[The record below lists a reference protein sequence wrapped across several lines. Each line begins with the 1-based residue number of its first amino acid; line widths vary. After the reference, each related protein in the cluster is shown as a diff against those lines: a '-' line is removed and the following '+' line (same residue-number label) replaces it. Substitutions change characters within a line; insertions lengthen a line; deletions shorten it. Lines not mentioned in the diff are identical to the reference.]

1 MTTQLNSKRRLAPYI
16 LVELSNIT
24 SVAASAMVFIAL
36 PWLALELTGSAA
48 SAGALVALTSIPG
61 IFFGPILGTLIDRI
75 GRRLSGY
82 IAEGLS
88 AITILMIPIA
98 NAFIEITI
106 VLLVLLALSRAMV
119 NPAGGTARKSIIPDV
134 AGPAGLSLE
143 RANSIHEAV
152 FATGFAIGPA
162 VGALFIGL
170 IGPYDVFIVVAIFSA
185 ASAVS
190 MFFVRTSE
198 ARGDGVS
205 ETGSLLKDTLYGAKT
220 ILKTPAVLLG
230 MGFVMTLA
238 MIYLPTE
245 MVVLPAHF
253 NALDNAEGLGFL
265 ISTMAGASV
274 AGALLFEKLQRRFKY
289 STILKFGFI
298 GLGSSVLLMSLLP
311 PFWVLLI
318 LGAVLGFSW
327 GPLMPMLNTVIQ
339 RVIPENMRGRVFGI
353 EMTIWGAGPT
363 LTAVGV
369 GLAVDGVGVQPVYF
383 VLACIVLT
391 LAVLI
396 TFNKSN
402 KQLDAARD
410 LAPVN

>member
-1 MTTQLNSKRRLAPYI
+1 MAPYL

-24 SVAASAMVFIAL
+24 SVIAQSMVFIAL
-36 PWLALELTGSAA
+36 PWLALEITGSAA

-75 GRRLSGY
+75 GRRISG
-82 IAEGLS
+82 IISDTLA
-88 AITILMIPIA
+88 AITILLIPVVHNSVEVSFA
-98 NAFIEITI
+98 
-106 VLLVLLALSRAMV
+106 LLVLLALGRAMV
-119 NPAGGTARKSIIPDV
+119 APAGGTSRKSIIPDV
-134 AGPAGLSLE
+134 AGPARLSLE

-170 IGPYDVFIVVAIFSA
+170 IGPFDVFYVVAVFSA
-185 ASAVS
+185 LSATA
-190 MFFVRTSE
+190 MFFVKTKE
-198 ARGDGVS
+198 ARGDGIS
-205 ETGSLLKDTLYGAKT
+205 ETGSLLKDTVLGLKT

-230 MGFVMTLA
+230 MRFVMTLA

-253 NALDNAEGLGFL
+253 NGIKSAEGLGLL

-274 AGALLFEKLQRRFKY
+274 LGALLFERLQKLLKY
-289 STILKFGFI
+289 STIMKLGFI
-298 GLGSSVLLMSLLP
+298 GIGSSVLLMSLLP
-311 PFWVLLI
+311 PFWILLI

-363 LTAVGV
+363 LTAVAV
-369 GLAVDGVGVQPVYF
+369 GLAVDGFGVQPVYF
-383 VLACIVLT
+383 FLAAIVL
-391 LAVLI
+391 VLSVFVS
-396 TFNKSN
+396 FNKAN

-410 LAPVN
+410 LAPVS

>member
-1 MTTQLNSKRRLAPYI
+1 
-16 LVELSNIT
+16 
-24 SVAASAMVFIAL
+24 MVFIAL
-36 PWLALELTGSAA
+36 PWLALEIPGSAA

-75 GRRLSGY
+75 GRRISGF
-82 IAEGLS
+82 ISEVLTAL
-88 AITILMIPIA
+88 TILLIPVVHSS
-98 NAFIEITI
+98 IEISFA
-106 VLLVLLALSRAMV
+106 LLVLLALGRAIV
-119 NPAGGTARKSIIPDV
+119 SPASSTARKSIIPDV
-134 AGPAGLSLE
+134 AGPSGLSLE

-162 VGALFIGL
+162 VAALFIGL
-170 IGPYDVFIVVAIFSA
+170 IGPFDVFYVVAMFSTL
-185 ASAVS
+185 SATAL
-190 MFFVRTSE
+190 FFVRTKES
-198 ARGDGVS
+198 RGDGVS
-205 ETGSLLKDTLYGAKT
+205 ETGSLLQDTILGART

-230 MGFVMTLA
+230 LSFVMTLA

-253 NALDNAEGLGFL
+253 NALDYAEGLGLL

-274 AGALLFEKLQRRFKY
+274 VGALLFEKLQKRFKY

-298 GLGSSVLLMSLLP
+298 GLGSSVLLMSFLP
-311 PFWVLLI
+311 PFWVMLI

-363 LTAVGV
+363 LTAVVV
-369 GLAVDGVGVQPVYF
+369 GIAVDGFGVQPVYF
-383 VLACIVLT
+383 VLAVIVLA
-391 LAVLI
+391 LSVFVS
-396 TFNKSN
+396 FNKSN

-410 LAPVN
+410 LAPAI

>member
-1 MTTQLNSKRRLAPYI
+1 LARQKGSTLPYL

-24 SVAASAMVFIAL
+24 SVISGSMVFIAL
-36 PWLALELTGSAA
+36 PWLALEITGSAA

-75 GRRLSGY
+75 GRRISGF
-82 IAEGLS
+82 ISEVLTAL
-88 AITILMIPIA
+88 TILLIPIVH
-98 NAFIEITI
+98 NSIEISFA
-106 VLLVLLALSRAMV
+106 LLVLLALGRAIV
-119 NPAGGTARKSIIPDV
+119 SPASSTARKSIIPDV
-134 AGPAGLSLE
+134 AGPSGLSLE

-162 VGALFIGL
+162 VAALFIGL
-170 IGPYDVFIVVAIFSA
+170 IGPFDVFYVVALFSTL
-185 ASAVS
+185 SATAL
-190 MFFVRTSE
+190 FFVRTKES
-198 ARGDGVS
+198 RGDGVS
-205 ETGSLLKDTLYGAKT
+205 ETGSLLQDTILGAKT

-230 MGFVMTLA
+230 LSFVMTLA

-253 NALDNAEGLGFL
+253 NALDYAEGLGLL

-274 AGALLFEKLQRRFKY
+274 VGALLFEKLQKRFKY

-311 PFWVLLI
+311 PFWILLI

-363 LTAVGV
+363 LTAVVV
-369 GLAVDGVGVQPVYF
+369 GIAVDGVGVQPVYF
-383 VLACIVLT
+383 VLAVIVLA
-391 LAVLI
+391 LSVFVS
-396 TFNKSN
+396 FNKSN

-410 LAPVN
+410 LAPAI

>member
-1 MTTQLNSKRRLAPYI
+1 MAPYI
-16 LVELSNIT
+16 FVEFSNIT
-24 SVAASAMVFIAL
+24 SVASNSMVFIAL

-61 IFFGPILGTLIDRI
+61 LFFGPILGTLIDRI
-75 GRRLSGY
+75 GRRISGY
-82 IAEGLS
+82 ISEALS
-88 AITILMIPIA
+88 ALTILMIPIA
-98 NAFIEITI
+98 NAFVDITI
-106 VLLVLLALSRAMV
+106 VLLVLLALSRALV
-119 NPAGGTARKSIIPDV
+119 SPAGGTARKSIIPDV

-170 IGPYDVFIVVAIFSA
+170 IGPFDVFIVVAIFSA
-185 ASAVS
+185 ISAVS
-190 MFFVRTSE
+190 MFLVRTKES
-198 ARGDGVS
+198 RGDGVS
-205 ETGSLLKDTLYGAKT
+205 ETGSLLRDTLLGAKT

-230 MGFVMTLA
+230 MSFVMTLA

-253 NALDNAEGLGFL
+253 NKIDNAEGLGIL

-274 AGALLFEKLQRRFKY
+274 VGALLFERLQKKFKY
-289 STILKFGFI
+289 STILKLGFI

-311 PFWVLLI
+311 PFWILLI

-339 RVIPENMRGRVFGI
+339 RVVPENMRGRVFGI

-369 GLAVDGVGVQPVYF
+369 GLAVDGLGVQPVYF
-383 VLACIVLT
+383 FLASIVLA
-391 LAVLI
+391 LAVFVS
-396 TFNKSN
+396 FNKTN
-402 KQLDAARD
+402 RQLDAARD
-410 LAPVN
+410 LAPAI

>member
-1 MTTQLNSKRRLAPYI
+1 
-16 LVELSNIT
+16 
-24 SVAASAMVFIAL
+24 MVFIAL
-36 PWLALELTGSAA
+36 PWLALEITGSAA

-75 GRRLSGY
+75 GRRISGF
-82 IAEGLS
+82 ISEVLTAL
-88 AITILMIPIA
+88 TILLIPIVH
-98 NAFIEITI
+98 NSIEITFA
-106 VLLVLLALSRAMV
+106 LLVLLALGRAIV
-119 NPAGGTARKSIIPDV
+119 SPASSTARKSIIPDV
-134 AGPAGLSLE
+134 AGPSGLSLE

-162 VGALFIGL
+162 VAALFIGL
-170 IGPYDVFIVVAIFSA
+170 IGPFDVFYVVAFFSA
-185 ASAVS
+185 LSATAL
-190 MFFVRTSE
+190 FFVRTKES
-198 ARGDGVS
+198 RGDGVS
-205 ETGSLLKDTLYGAKT
+205 ETGSLLKDTILGAKT

-230 MGFVMTLA
+230 LSFTMTLA

-253 NALDNAEGLGFL
+253 NALNYAEGLGIL

-274 AGALLFEKLQRRFKY
+274 VGALLFEKLQKKFKY

-298 GLGSSVLLMSLLP
+298 GLGSSVLLMSFLP
-311 PFWVLLI
+311 PFWILLI

-363 LTAVGV
+363 LTAVAV
-369 GLAVDGVGVQPVYF
+369 GIAVDGVGVQPVYF
-383 VLACIVLT
+383 VLAVIVLA
-391 LAVLI
+391 LSVFVS
-396 TFNKSN
+396 FNKSN

-410 LAPVN
+410 LAPAI

>member
-1 MTTQLNSKRRLAPYI
+1 MAPY
-16 LVELSNIT
+16 LFVELSNIT
-24 SVAASAMVFIAL
+24 SIIAGSMVFIAL
-36 PWLALELTGSAA
+36 PWLALEITGSAA

-75 GRRLSGY
+75 GRRISG
-82 IAEGLS
+82 ITSEVLS
-88 AITILMIPIA
+88 AITILLIPVVHHS
-98 NAFIEITI
+98 IE
-106 VLLVLLALSRAMV
+106 VSFALLVLLALGRAMV
-119 NPAGGTARKSIIPDV
+119 NPAAGTARKSIIPDV
-134 AGPAGLSLE
+134 AGGAKLSLE

-170 IGPYDVFIVVAIFSA
+170 IGPFDVFFVVAFFSTL
-185 ASAVS
+185 SATAL
-190 MFFVRTSE
+190 FFVRTPE

-205 ETGSLLKDTLYGAKT
+205 ETGSLLKDTILGAKT

-230 MGFVMTLA
+230 LSFVMTLA

-253 NALDNAEGLGFL
+253 NALNYAEGLGLL

-274 AGALLFEKLQRRFKY
+274 IGALLFEKLQKRFKY

-298 GLGSSVLLMSLLP
+298 GLGTSVLLMSLLP

-363 LTAVGV
+363 LTAVVV

-383 VLACIVLT
+383 VLAAIVL
-391 LAVLI
+391 VLSVFVS
-396 TFNKSN
+396 FNKSN

-410 LAPVN
+410 LAPAL

>member
-1 MTTQLNSKRRLAPYI
+1 LARQKGSTLPYL

-24 SVAASAMVFIAL
+24 SVISGSMVFIAL
-36 PWLALELTGSAA
+36 PWLALEITGSAA

-75 GRRLSGY
+75 GRRISGF
-82 IAEGLS
+82 ISEVLTAL
-88 AITILMIPIA
+88 TILLIPVVH
-98 NAFIEITI
+98 NSIEISFA
-106 VLLVLLALSRAMV
+106 LLVLLALGRAIV
-119 NPAGGTARKSIIPDV
+119 SPASSTARKSIIPDV
-134 AGPAGLSLE
+134 AGPSGLSLE

-162 VGALFIGL
+162 VAALFIGL
-170 IGPYDVFIVVAIFSA
+170 IGPFDVFYVVALFSTL
-185 ASAVS
+185 SATAL
-190 MFFVRTSE
+190 FFVRTKES
-198 ARGDGVS
+198 RGDGVS
-205 ETGSLLKDTLYGAKT
+205 ETGSLLQDTILGAKT

-230 MGFVMTLA
+230 LSFVMTLA

-253 NALDNAEGLGFL
+253 NALDYAEGLGLL

-274 AGALLFEKLQRRFKY
+274 VGALLFEKLQKRFKY
-289 STILKFGFI
+289 STIMKFGFI
-298 GLGSSVLLMSLLP
+298 GLGSSVLLMSFLP
-311 PFWVLLI
+311 PFWVMLI

-363 LTAVGV
+363 LTAVVV
-369 GLAVDGVGVQPVYF
+369 GIAVDGVGVQPVYF
-383 VLACIVLT
+383 VLAVIVLA
-391 LAVLI
+391 LSVFVS
-396 TFNKSN
+396 FNKSN

-410 LAPVN
+410 LAPAA

>member
-1 MTTQLNSKRRLAPYI
+1 LARQKGSTLPYL

-24 SVAASAMVFIAL
+24 SVISGSMVFIAL
-36 PWLALELTGSAA
+36 PWLALEITGSAA

-75 GRRLSGY
+75 GRRVSGF
-82 IAEGLS
+82 ISEVLTAL
-88 AITILMIPIA
+88 TILLIPVVHSS
-98 NAFIEITI
+98 IEISFA
-106 VLLVLLALSRAMV
+106 LLVLLALGRAIV
-119 NPAGGTARKSIIPDV
+119 SPASSTARKSIIPDV
-134 AGPAGLSLE
+134 AGPSGLSLE

-162 VGALFIGL
+162 VAALFIGL
-170 IGPYDVFIVVAIFSA
+170 IGPFDVFYVVALFSTL
-185 ASAVS
+185 SATAL
-190 MFFVRTSE
+190 FFVRTKES
-198 ARGDGVS
+198 RGDGVS
-205 ETGSLLKDTLYGAKT
+205 ETGSLLQDTILGAKT

-230 MGFVMTLA
+230 LSFVMTLA

-253 NALDNAEGLGFL
+253 NALNYAEGLGLL
-265 ISTMAGASV
+265 ISTMASASV
-274 AGALLFEKLQRRFKY
+274 VGALLFEKLQKRFKY
-289 STILKFGFI
+289 STIMKFGFI
-298 GLGSSVLLMSLLP
+298 GLGSSVLLMSFLP
-311 PFWVLLI
+311 PFWVMLI

-363 LTAVGV
+363 LTAVVV
-369 GLAVDGVGVQPVYF
+369 GIAVDGVGVQPVYF
-383 VLACIVLT
+383 VLAVIVLA
-391 LAVLI
+391 LSVFVS
-396 TFNKSN
+396 FNKSN

-410 LAPVN
+410 LAPAT

>member
-1 MTTQLNSKRRLAPYI
+1 MAPYL

-24 SVAASAMVFIAL
+24 SVIAQSMVFIAL
-36 PWLALELTGSAA
+36 PWLALEITGSAA

-75 GRRLSGY
+75 GRRISG
-82 IAEGLS
+82 IISETLA
-88 AITILMIPIA
+88 AITILLIPVVHNSVEVSFA
-98 NAFIEITI
+98 
-106 VLLVLLALSRAMV
+106 LLVLLALGRAMV
-119 NPAGGTARKSIIPDV
+119 APAGGTSRKSIIPDV
-134 AGPAGLSLE
+134 AGPARLSLE

-170 IGPYDVFIVVAIFSA
+170 IGPFDVFYVVAVFSA
-185 ASAVS
+185 LSATA
-190 MFFVRTSE
+190 MFFVKTKE

-205 ETGSLLKDTLYGAKT
+205 ETGSLLKDTVLGAKT

-230 MGFVMTLA
+230 MSFVMTLA

-253 NALDNAEGLGFL
+253 NGIKSAEGLGLL

-274 AGALLFEKLQRRFKY
+274 VGALLFERLQKLLKY
-289 STILKFGFI
+289 STIMKLGFI
-298 GLGSSVLLMSLLP
+298 GIGSSVLLMSFLP
-311 PFWVLLI
+311 PFWLLLI

-363 LTAVGV
+363 LTAVAV

-383 VLACIVLT
+383 FLAAIVLAMSVF
-391 LAVLI
+391 VS
-396 TFNKSN
+396 FNKAN

-410 LAPVN
+410 LAPGA

>member
-1 MTTQLNSKRRLAPYI
+1 LARQKGSTLPYL

-24 SVAASAMVFIAL
+24 SVISGSMVFIAL
-36 PWLALELTGSAA
+36 PWLALEITGSAA

-75 GRRLSGY
+75 GRRISGF
-82 IAEGLS
+82 ISEVLTAL
-88 AITILMIPIA
+88 TILLIPIVH
-98 NAFIEITI
+98 NSIEISFA
-106 VLLVLLALSRAMV
+106 LLVLLALGRAIV
-119 NPAGGTARKSIIPDV
+119 SPASLTARKSIIPDV
-134 AGPAGLSLE
+134 AGPSGLSLE

-162 VGALFIGL
+162 VAALFIGL
-170 IGPYDVFIVVAIFSA
+170 IGPFDVFYVVALFSTL
-185 ASAVS
+185 SATAL
-190 MFFVRTSE
+190 FFVRTKES
-198 ARGDGVS
+198 RGDGIS
-205 ETGSLLKDTLYGAKT
+205 ETGSLLQDTILGAKT

-230 MGFVMTLA
+230 LSFVMTLA

-253 NALDNAEGLGFL
+253 NALDYAEGLGLL

-274 AGALLFEKLQRRFKY
+274 VGALLFEKLQKRFKY
-289 STILKFGFI
+289 STIMKFGFI

-311 PFWVLLI
+311 PFWVMLI

-353 EMTIWGAGPT
+353 ESTIWGAGPT
-363 LTAVGV
+363 LTAVVV
-369 GLAVDGVGVQPVYF
+369 GIAVDGVGVQPVYF
-383 VLACIVLT
+383 VLAAIVLA
-391 LAVLI
+391 LSVFVS
-396 TFNKSN
+396 FNKSN

-410 LAPVN
+410 LAPAI

>member
-1 MTTQLNSKRRLAPYI
+1 LARQKGSTLPYL

-24 SVAASAMVFIAL
+24 SVISGSMVFIAL
-36 PWLALELTGSAA
+36 PWLALEITGSAA

-75 GRRLSGY
+75 GRRVSGF
-82 IAEGLS
+82 ISEVLTAL
-88 AITILMIPIA
+88 TILLIPVVHSS
-98 NAFIEITI
+98 IEISFA
-106 VLLVLLALSRAMV
+106 LLVLLALGRAIV
-119 NPAGGTARKSIIPDV
+119 SPASSTARKSIIPDV
-134 AGPAGLSLE
+134 AGPSGLSLE

-162 VGALFIGL
+162 VAALFIGL
-170 IGPYDVFIVVAIFSA
+170 IGPFDVFYVVALFSTL
-185 ASAVS
+185 SATAL
-190 MFFVRTSE
+190 FFVRTKES
-198 ARGDGVS
+198 RGDGVS
-205 ETGSLLKDTLYGAKT
+205 ETGSLLQDTILGAKT

-230 MGFVMTLA
+230 LSFVMTLA

-253 NALDNAEGLGFL
+253 NALDYAEGLGLL

-274 AGALLFEKLQRRFKY
+274 VGALLFEKLQKKFKY

-298 GLGSSVLLMSLLP
+298 GLGSSVLLMSFLP
-311 PFWVLLI
+311 PFWVMLI

-363 LTAVGV
+363 LTAVVV
-369 GLAVDGVGVQPVYF
+369 GIAVDGVGVQPVYF
-383 VLACIVLT
+383 VLAVIVLA
-391 LAVLI
+391 LSVFVS
-396 TFNKSN
+396 FNKSN

-410 LAPVN
+410 LAPAT

>member
-1 MTTQLNSKRRLAPYI
+1 
-16 LVELSNIT
+16 
-24 SVAASAMVFIAL
+24 MVFIAL
-36 PWLALELTGSAA
+36 PWLALEITGSAA

-61 IFFGPILGTLIDRI
+61 LFFGPILGTLIDRI
-75 GRRLSGY
+75 GRKISGF
-82 IAEGLS
+82 ISEALA

-98 NAFIEITI
+98 NLYVEITFI
-106 VLLVLLALSRAMV
+106 LLVLLALSRAMV
-119 NPAGGTARKSIIPDV
+119 SPAGGTARKSIIPDV
-134 AGPAGLSLE
+134 AGPAGLTLE
-143 RANSIHEAV
+143 RANSIHEAF

-170 IGPYDVFIVVAIFSA
+170 IGPYNVFAVVSVFSA
-185 ASAVS
+185 ISAIS
-190 MFFVRTSE
+190 MFLVRTKE

-205 ETGSLLKDTLYGAKT
+205 ETGSLIKDTVLGAKT

-230 MGFVMTLA
+230 MSFVMTLA

-253 NALDNAEGLGFL
+253 NGIKSAAGLGLL

-274 AGALLFEKLQRRFKY
+274 IGALLFERLQKKFKY

-298 GLGSSVLLMSLLP
+298 GIGFSVLGMSLLP
-311 PFWVLLI
+311 PIQWMLV
-318 LGAVLGFSW
+318 LGAILGFSW

-363 LTAVGV
+363 LTAVAV

-383 VLACIVLT
+383 VLASIVL
-391 LAVLI
+391 LLSVFI
-396 TFNKSN
+396 TFNKAN
-402 KQLDAARD
+402 KQLDAARE
-410 LAPVN
+410 LAPAI

>member
-1 MTTQLNSKRRLAPYI
+1 LNTDLVTKRRLAPYI
-16 LVELSNIT
+16 FVELSNIT

-61 IFFGPILGTLIDRI
+61 IFFGPVLGTLIDRI

-88 AITILMIPIA
+88 AVTILMIPIA
-98 NAFIEITI
+98 NAFVEITI

-170 IGPYDVFIVVAIFSA
+170 IGPYDVFIVVAMFSA
-185 ASAVS
+185 ASAVA
-190 MFFVRTSE
+190 MFLVRTKE

-253 NALDNAEGLGFL
+253 NALDNAEGLGLL

-274 AGALLFEKLQRRFKY
+274 AGALLFEKLQNRFRY

-311 PFWVLLI
+311 PFWLLLI
-318 LGAVLGFSW
+318 LGAILGFSW

-383 VLACIVLT
+383 FLASIVLV

-402 KQLDAARD
+402 KHFDAARD
-410 LAPVN
+410 LAPTS

>member
-1 MTTQLNSKRRLAPYI
+1 M
-16 LVELSNIT
+16 VELSNIT
-24 SVAASAMVFIAL
+24 SVISGSMVFIAL
-36 PWLALELTGSAA
+36 PWLALEITGSAA

-75 GRRLSGY
+75 GRRISGF
-82 IAEGLS
+82 ISEVLTAL
-88 AITILMIPIA
+88 TILLIPVVH
-98 NAFIEITI
+98 NSIEISFA
-106 VLLVLLALSRAMV
+106 LLVLLALGRAIV
-119 NPAGGTARKSIIPDV
+119 SPASSTARKSIIPDV
-134 AGPAGLSLE
+134 AGPSGLSLE

-162 VGALFIGL
+162 VAALFIGL
-170 IGPYDVFIVVAIFSA
+170 IGPFDVFYVVALFSTL
-185 ASAVS
+185 SATAL
-190 MFFVRTSE
+190 FFVRTKES
-198 ARGDGVS
+198 RGDGVS
-205 ETGSLLKDTLYGAKT
+205 ETGSLLQDTILGAKT

-230 MGFVMTLA
+230 LSFVMTLA

-253 NALDNAEGLGFL
+253 NALDYAEGLGLL

-274 AGALLFEKLQRRFKY
+274 VGALLFEKLQTRFKY

-311 PFWVLLI
+311 PFWVMLI

-363 LTAVGV
+363 LTAVVV
-369 GLAVDGVGVQPVYF
+369 GIAVDGVGVQPVYF
-383 VLACIVLT
+383 VLATIVLA
-391 LAVLI
+391 LSVFVS
-396 TFNKSN
+396 FNKSN

-410 LAPVN
+410 LAPAI

>member
-1 MTTQLNSKRRLAPYI
+1 LARQKGSTLPYL

-24 SVAASAMVFIAL
+24 SVISGSMVFIAL
-36 PWLALELTGSAA
+36 PWLALEITGSAA

-75 GRRLSGY
+75 GRRISGF
-82 IAEGLS
+82 ISEVLTAL
-88 AITILMIPIA
+88 TILLIPVVHSS
-98 NAFIEITI
+98 IEISFA
-106 VLLVLLALSRAMV
+106 LLVLLALGRAIV
-119 NPAGGTARKSIIPDV
+119 SPASSTARKSIIPDV
-134 AGPAGLSLE
+134 AGPSGLSLE

-162 VGALFIGL
+162 VAALFIGL
-170 IGPYDVFIVVAIFSA
+170 IGPFDVFYVVALFSTL
-185 ASAVS
+185 SATAL
-190 MFFVRTSE
+190 FFVRTKES
-198 ARGDGVS
+198 RGDGVS
-205 ETGSLLKDTLYGAKT
+205 ETGSLLQDTILGART

-230 MGFVMTLA
+230 LSFVMTLA

-253 NALDNAEGLGFL
+253 NALDYAEGLGLL

-274 AGALLFEKLQRRFKY
+274 VGALLFEKLQKRFKY
-289 STILKFGFI
+289 STIMKFGFI
-298 GLGSSVLLMSLLP
+298 GLGSSVLLMSFLP
-311 PFWVLLI
+311 PFWVMLI

-363 LTAVGV
+363 LTAVVV
-369 GLAVDGVGVQPVYF
+369 GIAVDGVGVQPVYF
-383 VLACIVLT
+383 VLAVIVLA
-391 LAVLI
+391 LSVFVS
-396 TFNKSN
+396 FNKSN

-410 LAPVN
+410 LAPAA

>member
-1 MTTQLNSKRRLAPYI
+1 

-24 SVAASAMVFIAL
+24 SVISGSMVFIAL
-36 PWLALELTGSAA
+36 PWLALEITGSAA

-75 GRRLSGY
+75 GRRISGF
-82 IAEGLS
+82 ISEVLTAL
-88 AITILMIPIA
+88 TILLIPVVH
-98 NAFIEITI
+98 NSIEISFA
-106 VLLVLLALSRAMV
+106 LLVLLALGRAIV
-119 NPAGGTARKSIIPDV
+119 SPASSTARKSIIPDV
-134 AGPAGLSLE
+134 AGPSGLSLE

-162 VGALFIGL
+162 VAALFIGL
-170 IGPYDVFIVVAIFSA
+170 IGPFDVFYVVALFSTL
-185 ASAVS
+185 SATAL
-190 MFFVRTSE
+190 FFVRTKES
-198 ARGDGVS
+198 RGDGVS
-205 ETGSLLKDTLYGAKT
+205 ETGSLLQDTILGAKT

-230 MGFVMTLA
+230 LSFVMTLA

-253 NALDNAEGLGFL
+253 NALDYAEGLGLL

-274 AGALLFEKLQRRFKY
+274 VGALLFEKLQTRFKY

-311 PFWVLLI
+311 PFWVMLI

-363 LTAVGV
+363 LTAVVV
-369 GLAVDGVGVQPVYF
+369 GIAVDGVGVQPVYF
-383 VLACIVLT
+383 VLAVIVLA
-391 LAVLI
+391 LSVFVS
-396 TFNKSN
+396 FNKSN

-410 LAPVN
+410 LAPAI

>member
-1 MTTQLNSKRRLAPYI
+1 MPYF

-24 SVAASAMVFIAL
+24 SVISGSMVFIAL
-36 PWLALELTGSAA
+36 PWLALEITGSAA

-75 GRRLSGY
+75 GRRISGF
-82 IAEGLS
+82 ISEVLTAL
-88 AITILMIPIA
+88 TILLIPVVH
-98 NAFIEITI
+98 NSIEISFA
-106 VLLVLLALSRAMV
+106 LLVLLALGRAIV
-119 NPAGGTARKSIIPDV
+119 SPASSTARKSIIPDV
-134 AGPAGLSLE
+134 AGPSGLSLE

-162 VGALFIGL
+162 VAALFIGL
-170 IGPYDVFIVVAIFSA
+170 IGPFDVFYVVAFFSTL
-185 ASAVS
+185 SATAL
-190 MFFVRTSE
+190 FFVRTKES
-198 ARGDGVS
+198 RGDGVS
-205 ETGSLLKDTLYGAKT
+205 ETGSLLQDTILGAKT
-220 ILKTPAVLLG
+220 VLKTPAVLLG
-230 MGFVMTLA
+230 LSFVMTLA
-238 MIYLPTE
+238 MIYLPIE

-253 NALDNAEGLGFL
+253 NALDYAEGLGIL

-274 AGALLFEKLQRRFKY
+274 VGALLFEKLQKKFKY
-289 STILKFGFI
+289 STIMKFGFI

-363 LTAVGV
+363 LTAVAVGV
-369 GLAVDGVGVQPVYF
+369 AVDGVGVQPVYLF
-383 VLACIVLT
+383 LAVIVL
-391 LAVLI
+391 VLSVFVS
-396 TFNKSN
+396 FNKSN

-410 LAPVN
+410 LAPAT

>member
-1 MTTQLNSKRRLAPYI
+1 
-16 LVELSNIT
+16 
-24 SVAASAMVFIAL
+24 MVFIAL
-36 PWLALELTGSAA
+36 PWLALEITGSAA

-75 GRRLSGY
+75 GRRISGF
-82 IAEGLS
+82 ISEVLTAV
-88 AITILMIPIA
+88 TILLIPVVH
-98 NAFIEITI
+98 NSIEISFA
-106 VLLVLLALSRAMV
+106 LLVLLALGRAIV
-119 NPAGGTARKSIIPDV
+119 SPASSTARKSIIPDV
-134 AGPAGLSLE
+134 AGPSGLSLE

-162 VGALFIGL
+162 VAALFIGL
-170 IGPYDVFIVVAIFSA
+170 IGPFDVFYVVAFFSTL
-185 ASAVS
+185 SATAL
-190 MFFVRTSE
+190 FFVRTKES
-198 ARGDGVS
+198 RGDGVS
-205 ETGSLLKDTLYGAKT
+205 ETGSLLQDTILGAKT
-220 ILKTPAVLLG
+220 VLKTPAVLLG
-230 MGFVMTLA
+230 LSFVMTLA
-238 MIYLPTE
+238 MIYLPIE

-253 NALDNAEGLGFL
+253 NALDYAEGLGIL

-274 AGALLFEKLQRRFKY
+274 VGALLFEKLQKKFKY
-289 STILKFGFI
+289 STIMKFGFI

-363 LTAVGV
+363 LTAVVV
-369 GLAVDGVGVQPVYF
+369 GIAVDGFGVQPVYF
-383 VLACIVLT
+383 VLAVIVLA
-391 LAVLI
+391 LSVFVS
-396 TFNKSN
+396 FNKSN

-410 LAPVN
+410 LAPAT

>member
-1 MTTQLNSKRRLAPYI
+1 LARQKGSTLPYL
-16 LVELSNIT
+16 LVEFSNIT
-24 SVAASAMVFIAL
+24 SVISGSMVFIAL
-36 PWLALELTGSAA
+36 PWLALEITGSAA

-75 GRRLSGY
+75 GRRISGF
-82 IAEGLS
+82 ISEVLTAL
-88 AITILMIPIA
+88 TILLIPVVHSS
-98 NAFIEITI
+98 IEISFA
-106 VLLVLLALSRAMV
+106 LLVLLALGRAIV
-119 NPAGGTARKSIIPDV
+119 SPASLTARKSIIPDV
-134 AGPAGLSLE
+134 AGPSGLSLE

-162 VGALFIGL
+162 VAALFIGL
-170 IGPYDVFIVVAIFSA
+170 IGPFDVFYVVALFSTL
-185 ASAVS
+185 SAIAL
-190 MFFVRTSE
+190 FFVRTKES
-198 ARGDGVS
+198 RGDGVS
-205 ETGSLLKDTLYGAKT
+205 ETGSLLQDTILGAKT

-230 MGFVMTLA
+230 LSFVMTLA

-253 NALDNAEGLGFL
+253 NALNYAEGLGLL

-274 AGALLFEKLQRRFKY
+274 VGALLFEKLQKRFKY

-298 GLGSSVLLMSLLP
+298 GLGSSVLLMSFLP
-311 PFWVLLI
+311 PFWVMLI

-353 EMTIWGAGPT
+353 ESTIWGAGPT
-363 LTAVGV
+363 LTAVVV
-369 GLAVDGVGVQPVYF
+369 GIAVDGVGVQPVYF
-383 VLACIVLT
+383 VLATIVLA
-391 LAVLI
+391 LSVFVS
-396 TFNKSN
+396 FNKSN

-410 LAPVN
+410 LAPAI

>member
-1 MTTQLNSKRRLAPYI
+1 MAPYL

-24 SVAASAMVFIAL
+24 SVIAQSMVFIAL
-36 PWLALELTGSAA
+36 PWLALEITGSAA

-75 GRRLSGY
+75 GRRISG
-82 IAEGLS
+82 IISETLA
-88 AITILMIPIA
+88 AITILLIPVVHNSVEVSFA
-98 NAFIEITI
+98 
-106 VLLVLLALSRAMV
+106 LLVLLALGRAMV
-119 NPAGGTARKSIIPDV
+119 APAGGTSRKSIIPDV
-134 AGPAGLSLE
+134 AGPARLSLE

-170 IGPYDVFIVVAIFSA
+170 IGPFDVFYVVAVFSA
-185 ASAVS
+185 LSATA
-190 MFFVRTSE
+190 MFFVKTKE
-198 ARGDGVS
+198 ARGDGIS
-205 ETGSLLKDTLYGAKT
+205 ETGSLLKDTVLGAKT

-230 MGFVMTLA
+230 MSFVMTLA

-253 NALDNAEGLGFL
+253 NGIKSAEGLGLL

-274 AGALLFEKLQRRFKY
+274 VGALLFERLQKLLRY
-289 STILKFGFI
+289 STIMKLGFI
-298 GLGSSVLLMSLLP
+298 GIGSSVLLMSFLP
-311 PFWVLLI
+311 PFWLLLI

-363 LTAVGV
+363 LTAVAV

-383 VLACIVLT
+383 FLAAIVLAMSVF
-391 LAVLI
+391 VS
-396 TFNKSN
+396 FNKAN

-410 LAPVN
+410 LAPVS

>member
-1 MTTQLNSKRRLAPYI
+1 MAPYI
-16 LVELSNIT
+16 FVEFSNNT
-24 SVAASAMVFIAL
+24 SVASNSKVFIAL
-36 PWLALELTGSAA
+36 RWLALELTGSAA

-61 IFFGPILGTLIDRI
+61 LFFGPILGTLIDRI
-75 GRRLSGY
+75 GRRISGY
-82 IAEGLS
+82 ISEALS
-88 AITILMIPIA
+88 ALTILMIPIA
-98 NAFIEITI
+98 NAFVDITI
-106 VLLVLLALSRAMV
+106 VLLVLLALSRALV
-119 NPAGGTARKSIIPDV
+119 SPAGGTARKSIIPDV

-170 IGPYDVFIVVAIFSA
+170 IGPFDVFIVVAIFSA
-185 ASAVS
+185 ISAVS
-190 MFFVRTSE
+190 MFLVRTKES
-198 ARGDGVS
+198 RGDGVS
-205 ETGSLLKDTLYGAKT
+205 ETGSLIKDTILGAKT

-253 NALDNAEGLGFL
+253 NKIDNAEGLGIL
-265 ISTMAGASV
+265 ISTMAAASV
-274 AGALLFEKLQRRFKY
+274 VGALLFERLQKKFKY
-289 STILKFGFI
+289 STILKLGFI

-311 PFWVLLI
+311 PFWILLI

-339 RVIPENMRGRVFGI
+339 RVVPENMRGRVFGI

-369 GLAVDGVGVQPVYF
+369 GLAVDGLGVQPVYF
-383 VLACIVLT
+383 FLASIVLA
-391 LAVLI
+391 LAVFVS
-396 TFNKSN
+396 FNKTN

-410 LAPVN
+410 LAPAI

>member
-1 MTTQLNSKRRLAPYI
+1 
-16 LVELSNIT
+16 
-24 SVAASAMVFIAL
+24 
-36 PWLALELTGSAA
+36 
-48 SAGALVALTSIPG
+48 
-61 IFFGPILGTLIDRI
+61 
-75 GRRLSGY
+75 
-82 IAEGLS
+82 
-88 AITILMIPIA
+88 MIPIA
-98 NAFIEITI
+98 HAFVEITI
-106 VLLVLLALSRAMV
+106 VLLVLLAVSRAV
-119 NPAGGTARKSIIPDV
+119 VSPAGVTARKSIIPDV

-170 IGPYDVFIVVAIFSA
+170 IGPFDVFIVVAIFSA
-185 ASAVS
+185 ISAIA
-190 MFFVRTSE
+190 MFLVRTPE
-198 ARGDGVS
+198 FRGDGES
-205 ETGSLLKDTLYGAKT
+205 ETGSLLRDTLLGAKT

-245 MVVLPAHF
+245 MVILPAHF
-253 NALDNAEGLGFL
+253 NKIDNAEGLGIL

-274 AGALLFEKLQRRFKY
+274 VGALLFERLQVIFKY
-289 STILKFGFI
+289 STILKLGFI

-311 PFWVLLI
+311 PFWILLI

-339 RVIPENMRGRVFGI
+339 RVVPENMRGRVFGI

-369 GLAVDGVGVQPVYF
+369 GLAVDGLGVQPVYF
-383 VLACIVLT
+383 FLASIVLA
-391 LAVLI
+391 LAVFVS
-396 TFNKSN
+396 FNKTN

-410 LAPVN
+410 LAPAI

>member
-1 MTTQLNSKRRLAPYI
+1 
-16 LVELSNIT
+16 
-24 SVAASAMVFIAL
+24 MVFIAL
-36 PWLALELTGSAA
+36 PWLALEITGSAA

-75 GRRLSGY
+75 GRRISGF
-82 IAEGLS
+82 ISEVLTAL
-88 AITILMIPIA
+88 TILLIPVVH
-98 NAFIEITI
+98 NSIEISFA
-106 VLLVLLALSRAMV
+106 LLVLLALGRAIV
-119 NPAGGTARKSIIPDV
+119 SPASSTARKSIIPDV
-134 AGPAGLSLE
+134 AGPSGLSLE

-162 VGALFIGL
+162 VAALFIGL
-170 IGPYDVFIVVAIFSA
+170 IGPFDVFYVVALFSTL
-185 ASAVS
+185 SATAL
-190 MFFVRTSE
+190 FFVRTKES
-198 ARGDGVS
+198 RGDGVS
-205 ETGSLLKDTLYGAKT
+205 ETGSLLQDTILGAKT

-230 MGFVMTLA
+230 LSFVMTLA

-253 NALDNAEGLGFL
+253 NALDYAEGLGLL

-274 AGALLFEKLQRRFKY
+274 VGALLFEKLQKRFKY
-289 STILKFGFI
+289 STIMKFGFI
-298 GLGSSVLLMSLLP
+298 GLGSSVLLMSFLP
-311 PFWVLLI
+311 PFWVMLI

-363 LTAVGV
+363 LTAVVV
-369 GLAVDGVGVQPVYF
+369 GIAVDGFGVQPVYF
-383 VLACIVLT
+383 VLAVIVLA
-391 LAVLI
+391 LSVFVS
-396 TFNKSN
+396 FNKSN

-410 LAPVN
+410 LAPAI

>member
-1 MTTQLNSKRRLAPYI
+1 M
-16 LVELSNIT
+16 VELSNIT
-24 SVAASAMVFIAL
+24 SVISGSMVFIAL
-36 PWLALELTGSAA
+36 PWLALEITGSAA

-75 GRRLSGY
+75 GRRISGF
-82 IAEGLS
+82 ISEVLTAL
-88 AITILMIPIA
+88 TILLIPIVH
-98 NAFIEITI
+98 NSIEISFA
-106 VLLVLLALSRAMV
+106 LLVLLALGRAIV
-119 NPAGGTARKSIIPDV
+119 SPASSTARKSIIPDV
-134 AGPAGLSLE
+134 AGPSGLSLE

-162 VGALFIGL
+162 VAALFIGL
-170 IGPYDVFIVVAIFSA
+170 IGPFDVFYVVALFSTL
-185 ASAVS
+185 SATAL
-190 MFFVRTSE
+190 FFVRTKES
-198 ARGDGVS
+198 RGDGVS
-205 ETGSLLKDTLYGAKT
+205 ETGSLLQDTILGAKT

-230 MGFVMTLA
+230 LSFVMTLA

-253 NALDNAEGLGFL
+253 NALDYAEGLGLL

-274 AGALLFEKLQRRFKY
+274 VGALLFEKLQTRFKY

-311 PFWVLLI
+311 PFWVMLI

-363 LTAVGV
+363 LTAVVV
-369 GLAVDGVGVQPVYF
+369 GIAVDGVGVQPVYF
-383 VLACIVLT
+383 VLATIVLA
-391 LAVLI
+391 LSVFVS
-396 TFNKSN
+396 FNKSN

-410 LAPVN
+410 LAPAI

>member
-1 MTTQLNSKRRLAPYI
+1 MARQKGSTLPYL
-16 LVELSNIT
+16 LVEISNIT
-24 SVAASAMVFIAL
+24 SVISGSMVFIAL
-36 PWLALELTGSAA
+36 PWLALEITGSAA

-75 GRRLSGY
+75 GRRISGL
-82 IAEGLS
+82 ISEVLTAL
-88 AITILMIPIA
+88 TILLIPIVHSS
-98 NAFIEITI
+98 IEISFA
-106 VLLVLLALSRAMV
+106 LLVLLALGRAIV
-119 NPAGGTARKSIIPDV
+119 SPASLTARKSIIPDV
-134 AGPAGLSLE
+134 AGPSGLSLE

-162 VGALFIGL
+162 VAALFIGL
-170 IGPYDVFIVVAIFSA
+170 IGPFDVFYVVACFSA
-185 ASAVS
+185 LSATAL
-190 MFFVRTSE
+190 FLVRTKES
-198 ARGDGVS
+198 RGDGVS
-205 ETGSLLKDTLYGAKT
+205 ETGSLFKDTVLGAKT

-230 MGFVMTLA
+230 LSFVMTLA

-253 NALDNAEGLGFL
+253 NALNYAEGLGLL

-274 AGALLFEKLQRRFKY
+274 VGALLFEKLQKKFRY

-298 GLGSSVLLMSLLP
+298 GLGTSVLLMSLLP

-353 EMTIWGAGPT
+353 ESTIWGAGPT
-363 LTAVGV
+363 LTAVVV

-383 VLACIVLT
+383 VLAAIVLA
-391 LAVLI
+391 LSVFVS
-396 TFNKSN
+396 FNKSN

-410 LAPVN
+410 LAPAT

>member
-1 MTTQLNSKRRLAPYI
+1 MARQKGSTLPYL

-24 SVAASAMVFIAL
+24 SVISGSMVFIAL

-75 GRRLSGY
+75 GRRISGF
-82 IAEGLS
+82 ISEVLTAL
-88 AITILMIPIA
+88 TILLIPIVH
-98 NAFIEITI
+98 NSIEISFA
-106 VLLVLLALSRAMV
+106 LLVLLALGRAIV
-119 NPAGGTARKSIIPDV
+119 SPASSTARKSIIPDV
-134 AGPAGLSLE
+134 AGPSGLSLE

-162 VGALFIGL
+162 VAALFIGL
-170 IGPYDVFIVVAIFSA
+170 IGPFDVFYVVAFFSA
-185 ASAVS
+185 LSATAL
-190 MFFVRTSE
+190 FLVRTKES
-198 ARGDGVS
+198 RGDGVS
-205 ETGSLLKDTLYGAKT
+205 ETGSLLQDTILGAKT

-230 MGFVMTLA
+230 LSFVMTLA

-253 NALDNAEGLGFL
+253 NALDYAEGLGLL

-274 AGALLFEKLQRRFKY
+274 VGALLFEKLQKRFKY
-289 STILKFGFI
+289 STIMKFGFI
-298 GLGSSVLLMSLLP
+298 GLGSSVLLMSFLP

-363 LTAVGV
+363 LTAVVV
-369 GLAVDGVGVQPVYF
+369 GIAVDGVGVQPVYF
-383 VLACIVLT
+383 VLAVIVLA
-391 LAVLI
+391 LSVFVS
-396 TFNKSN
+396 FNKSN

-410 LAPVN
+410 LAPAI

>member
-1 MTTQLNSKRRLAPYI
+1 LARQKGSTLPYL

-24 SVAASAMVFIAL
+24 SVISGSMVFIAL
-36 PWLALELTGSAA
+36 PWLALEITGSAA

-75 GRRLSGY
+75 GRRISGF
-82 IAEGLS
+82 ISEVLTAL
-88 AITILMIPIA
+88 TILLIPVVHSS
-98 NAFIEITI
+98 IEISFA
-106 VLLVLLALSRAMV
+106 LLVLLALGRAIV
-119 NPAGGTARKSIIPDV
+119 SPASSTARKSIIPDV
-134 AGPAGLSLE
+134 AGPSGLSLE

-162 VGALFIGL
+162 VAALFIGL
-170 IGPYDVFIVVAIFSA
+170 IGPFDVFYVVACFSTL
-185 ASAVS
+185 SATAL
-190 MFFVRTSE
+190 FFVRTKES
-198 ARGDGVS
+198 RGDGVS
-205 ETGSLLKDTLYGAKT
+205 ETGSLLQDTVLGAKT

-230 MGFVMTLA
+230 LSFVMTLA
-238 MIYLPTE
+238 MVYLPTE
-245 MVVLPAHF
+245 MVILPAHF
-253 NALDNAEGLGFL
+253 NALDYAEGLGIL

-274 AGALLFEKLQRRFKY
+274 VGALLFERLQKTFKY

-311 PFWVLLI
+311 PFWIMLI

-363 LTAVGV
+363 LTAVAV
-369 GLAVDGVGVQPVYF
+369 GIAVDGVGVQPVYF
-383 VLACIVLT
+383 FLAAIVL
-391 LAVLI
+391 VLSVFVS
-396 TFNKSN
+396 FNKSN

-410 LAPVN
+410 LAPAI

>member
-1 MTTQLNSKRRLAPYI
+1 LAPYI
-16 LVELSNIT
+16 FVELSNIT
-24 SVAASAMVFIAL
+24 GVIAGSMVFIAL
-36 PWLALELTGSAA
+36 PWLALEITGSAA

-75 GRRLSGY
+75 GRRISGT
-82 IAEGLS
+82 IAEALS
-88 AITILMIPIA
+88 ALTILLIPVVH
-98 NAFIEITI
+98 NSIE
-106 VLLVLLALSRAMV
+106 VSFALLVLLALGRAMV
-119 NPAGGTARKSIIPDV
+119 NPAAGTARKSIIPDV

-170 IGPYDVFIVVAIFSA
+170 IGPFDVFYVVAFFSVL
-185 ASAVS
+185 SSISLFLVK
-190 MFFVRTSE
+190 TQE

-205 ETGSLLKDTLYGAKT
+205 ETGSLFKDTILGAKT

-238 MIYLPTE
+238 MVYLPTE

-253 NALDNAEGLGFL
+253 NALDYAEGLGLL

-274 AGALLFEKLQRRFKY
+274 VGALLFEKLQMMFKY

-311 PFWVLLI
+311 PFWILLI

-363 LTAVGV
+363 LTAVAV
-369 GLAVDGVGVQPVYF
+369 GIAVDGVGVQPVYF
-383 VLACIVLT
+383 VLAAIVLA
-391 LAVLI
+391 LSVFVS
-396 TFNKSN
+396 FNKSN
-402 KQLDAARD
+402 KQLDAARN
-410 LAPVN
+410 LAPAV

>member
-1 MTTQLNSKRRLAPYI
+1 MARQKGSTLPYL

-24 SVAASAMVFIAL
+24 SVISGSMVFIAL

-75 GRRLSGY
+75 GRRISGY
-82 IAEGLS
+82 ISEVLTAL
-88 AITILMIPIA
+88 TILLIPIVH
-98 NAFIEITI
+98 NSIEISFA
-106 VLLVLLALSRAMV
+106 LLVLLALGRAIV
-119 NPAGGTARKSIIPDV
+119 SPASSTARKSIIPDV
-134 AGPAGLSLE
+134 AGPSGLSLE

-162 VGALFIGL
+162 VAALFIGL
-170 IGPYDVFIVVAIFSA
+170 IGPFDVFYVVAFFSA
-185 ASAVS
+185 LSATAL
-190 MFFVRTSE
+190 FLVRTKES
-198 ARGDGVS
+198 RGDGVS
-205 ETGSLLKDTLYGAKT
+205 ETGSLLKDTVLGAKT

-230 MGFVMTLA
+230 LSFVMTLA

-253 NALDNAEGLGFL
+253 NALDYAEGLGLL

-274 AGALLFEKLQRRFKY
+274 VGALLFEKLQKKFKY

-298 GLGSSVLLMSLLP
+298 GLGSSVLLMSFLP

-363 LTAVGV
+363 LTAVVV
-369 GLAVDGVGVQPVYF
+369 GIAVDGVGVQPVYF
-383 VLACIVLT
+383 VLAVIVLA
-391 LAVLI
+391 LSVFVS
-396 TFNKSN
+396 FNKSN

-410 LAPVN
+410 LAPAI

>member
-1 MTTQLNSKRRLAPYI
+1 LARQKGSTLPYL

-24 SVAASAMVFIAL
+24 SVISGSMVFIAL
-36 PWLALELTGSAA
+36 PWLALEITGSAA

-75 GRRLSGY
+75 GRRISGF
-82 IAEGLS
+82 ISEVLTAL
-88 AITILMIPIA
+88 TILLIPVVHSS
-98 NAFIEITI
+98 IEISFA
-106 VLLVLLALSRAMV
+106 LLVLLALGRAIV
-119 NPAGGTARKSIIPDV
+119 SPASSTARKSIIPDV
-134 AGPAGLSLE
+134 AGPSGLSLE

-162 VGALFIGL
+162 VAALFIGL
-170 IGPYDVFIVVAIFSA
+170 IGPFDVFYVVALFSTL
-185 ASAVS
+185 SATAL
-190 MFFVRTSE
+190 FFVRTKES
-198 ARGDGVS
+198 RGDGVS
-205 ETGSLLKDTLYGAKT
+205 ETGSLLQDTILGAKT

-230 MGFVMTLA
+230 LSFVMTLA

-253 NALDNAEGLGFL
+253 NALDYAEGLGLL

-274 AGALLFEKLQRRFKY
+274 VGALLFEKLQKRFKY

-298 GLGSSVLLMSLLP
+298 GLGSSVLLMSFLP
-311 PFWVLLI
+311 PFWVMLI

-363 LTAVGV
+363 LTAVVV

-383 VLACIVLT
+383 VLAVIVLA
-391 LAVLI
+391 LSVFVS
-396 TFNKSN
+396 FNKSN

-410 LAPVN
+410 LAPAT